1 MQEFKVYEGIIQG
14 LEEAIE
20 YKKGN
25 RSKGRVSVREIPVFD
40 YMPSDITRIRLKLNL
55 SQRNMAK
62 VLGVSPRTV
71 EAWEAGRNR
80 ISGTAKNL
88 LYLIDSDNS
97 LVNKLVE
104 YKSQNG
110 ISQ

>member
-25 RSKGRVSVREIPVFD
+25 RSKGRVSVREIRFLIICLRHNKNSFKV
-40 YMPSDITRIRLKLNL
+40 NL

-80 ISGTAKNL
+80 YCGTAKNL

-104 YKSQNG
+104 FKSQNG